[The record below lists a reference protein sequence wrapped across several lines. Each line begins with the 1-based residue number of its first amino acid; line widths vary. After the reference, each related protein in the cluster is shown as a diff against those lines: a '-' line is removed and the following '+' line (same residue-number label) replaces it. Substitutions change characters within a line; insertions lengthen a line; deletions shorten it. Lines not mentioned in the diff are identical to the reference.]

1 MQNSPQTTIEKY
13 QKIQN
18 QIPQTTKLTIVTKKH
33 SIQTILPLIQLGH
46 TQFAENYVQEAQEKW
61 SQTLQ
66 THPEINL
73 KLIGNL
79 QSNKIKIALNLF
91 HEIHTIDSLNIAE
104 KIKKN
109 INPQTKT
116 RIFHAQINIGLEP
129 QKNGINPNDFLEF
142 FAKSPI
148 EISGIMCIPP
158 EGINP
163 TPYFTKMQELSA
175 NILTKFNKNIILNM
189 GMSNDFQT
197 AIQNGSNEIRI
208 GSAILGSR

>member
-1 MQNSPQTTIEKY
+1 MQNNPQTTIEKY

-61 SQTLQ
+61 SQILQ
-66 THPEINL
+66 THPEVIL

-91 HEIHTIDSLNIAE
+91 HEIHTIDSLKIAE

-109 INPQTKT
+109 INPHTKT
-116 RIFHAQINIGLEP
+116 TTFHAQINIGLEP

-142 FAKSPI
+142 FVKSPI

-208 GSAILGSR
+208 GSAIFGSR

>member
-66 THPEINL
+66 THPEIIL

-91 HEIHTIDSLNIAE
+91 HEIHTIDSLKIAE

-142 FAKSPI
+142 FVKSPI

-208 GSAILGSR
+208 GSAIFGSR